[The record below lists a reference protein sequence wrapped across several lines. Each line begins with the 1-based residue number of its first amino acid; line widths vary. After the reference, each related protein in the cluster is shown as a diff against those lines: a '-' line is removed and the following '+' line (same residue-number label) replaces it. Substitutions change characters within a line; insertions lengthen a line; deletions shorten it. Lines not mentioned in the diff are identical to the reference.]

1 MRKINSNSL
10 LPALLCGAALLAF
23 GCNRGEESHAG
34 QVEKPA
40 PTQIAQTPAP
50 APAPVPPPQI
60 NELQTPPQTVQVQP
74 QTQTPP
80 AATEKSD
87 LAARER
93 ALAAREAQ
101 LDDRERRLQ
110 QAKTQRP
117 AATRPA
123 PRPSPPVTETA
134 PAPAP
139 AQEPAAPEPA
149 PSFEPTP
156 APEPAREEP
165 RTTFV
170 TVPAGTRL
178 EVELTR
184 TLASNTSSPG
194 DAFRARVSEDV
205 AQDGVVVI
213 PRGSEILGEVTEAVP
228 LKRVGG
234 QARLALKL
242 TDLVLPSGRT
252 VPVQASFVQEGRNET
267 RRDAATIGGA
277 TAGGAILGRILGKGD
292 RTRGGIIGALI
303 GAAAGTAIASKT
315 PGEEVVIPEGSV
327 VTLRLDDAV
336 QVRVRAPR

>member
-1 MRKINSNSL
+1 MRKTNSHSL

-23 GCNRGEESHAG
+23 GCNQGEESRAG
-34 QVEKPA
+34 RVEKTA
-40 PTQIAQTPAP
+40 PPIQVAQTPAPRPPVNELQTPRTVRVQPQTPSTAKSDLDAREHALADREADLDARERRLQQKPSKTQRSAATRPDPRPRVEETAP
-50 APAPVPPPQI
+50 APAPVP
-60 NELQTPPQTVQVQP
+60 ETT
-74 QTQTPP
+74 
-80 AATEKSD
+80 AAE
-87 LAARER
+87 
-93 ALAAREAQ
+93 
-101 LDDRERRLQ
+101 
-110 QAKTQRP
+110 
-117 AATRPA
+117 PA
-123 PRPSPPVTETA
+123 PSVE

-139 AQEPAAPEPA
+139 EPV
-149 PSFEPTP
+149 
-156 APEPAREEP
+156 REEP
-165 RTTFV
+165 RTV
-170 TVPAGTRL
+170 SMTVPAGTRL

-205 AQDGVVVI
+205 VQDGMVVI

-228 LKRVGG
+228 LKKVGG
-234 QARLALKL
+234 QARLALQL

-277 TAGGAILGRILGKGD
+277 TASGAILGRILGKGD

-336 QVRVRAPR
+336 QVRVRAQR

>member
-1 MRKINSNSL
+1 MRKNNSHAL

-23 GCNRGEESHAG
+23 GCNQGEESRAG

-40 PTQIAQTPAP
+40 PSTQIAQTQTPAP
-50 APAPVPPPQI
+50 APAPAPQPQV
-60 NELQTPPQTVQVQP
+60 NELQTPRTVQVQP
-74 QTQTPP
+74 ETPQTV
-80 AATEKSD
+80 KSGPD
-87 LAARER
+87 
-93 ALAAREAQ
+93 
-101 LDDRERRLQ
+101 ERRLQ
-110 QAKTQRP
+110 QKQPKTQRA

-123 PRPSPPVTETA
+123 PRPSPRVEETA

-139 AQEPAAPEPA
+139 VPETTTAVPA
-149 PSFEPTP
+149 PSAEPAP
-156 APEPAREEP
+156 APEPVREEP
-165 RTTFV
+165 RMVSV
-170 TVPAGTRL
+170 TVPADTRL

-205 AQDGVVVI
+205 VQDGLVVI

-228 LKRVGG
+228 LKKVGG

-277 TAGGAILGRILGKGD
+277 TASGAILGRILSKGD

-327 VTLRLDDAV
+327 VTLRLDDSV
-336 QVRVRAPR
+336 QVRVRAR